1 MNLPATL
8 HLTGAC
14 HCGAVRFACT
24 LDTAQPTSRC
34 NCSVCAKSRY
44 WKAFVS
50 AGAFQL
56 LQGEEELAEYR
67 FGSHRIAHRFCRR
80 CGVKLFGHG
89 AEGDFPA
96 AFYAI
101 NVAVLEDVGDEI
113 LAALPV
119 VYQDGRHDAWERV
132 PAMTAHL

>member
-1 MNLPATL
+1 MTLPAVL
-8 HLTGAC
+8 EVAGAC

-24 LDTAQPTSRC
+24 LATSQPTSRC

-44 WKAFVS
+44 WKAFV
-50 AGAFQL
+50 GADAFRL

-67 FGSHRIAHRFCRR
+67 FGSRRIAHRFCRR

-89 AEGDFPA
+89 AQGDFPE

-101 NVAVLEDVGDEI
+101 NIAALEGLSDET

-119 VYQDGRHDAWERV
+119 VFQDGRHDAWEQPPSV
-132 PAMTAHL
+132 TSFM